1 MKTRILLLFLLLSIL
16 LNVSFS
22 LDETKNIENNLAA
35 ELIPDIGEKNNN
47 NNLELVG
54 LNENEKQK
62 TENVEEISNVVREKQ
77 VENKPDVEYEF
88 HQISLEDNLKKIIN
102 DIVSISNRN
111 REQDIT
117 SLLNYIFNVKPK
129 SEDFKEYNGKQSK
142 FQQMVNYFQSFDE
155 IIKQHQFEI
164 DQDQVRL
171 LAHDFTKAY
180 SSVFELDNDENLQ
193 FEDNLTNFLYL
204 SVQKFLSSFGLPEYK
219 PHFERSNLLERDVH
233 RYVSHP
239 DVSYWSNDN
248 VEKIAKASTL
258 TENNIQDISK
268 AIVQLSEGESKYFKN
283 VMEILDIQ
291 NAPNRQKVANIS
303 SILKTALRIMYSMI
317 SKLQTNVDNIDNNE
331 NIDNTDNINNDNV
344 VAKYPTWIN
353 EEYIKDVDSVS
364 KASELFNPRTIV
376 AFNKLFIRNN
386 DPISKYDQESLTH
399 QFVDLA
405 YSILYGRQQKYE
417 EFAEK
422 GKTASDTNIDPII
435 LNRIIS
441 MVDNVQEVSQQ
452 ENSQGYL
459 LRAARAF
466 FNLFHIRENYDA
478 LMNAFEQEQEEQINN
493 INNNNNEN
501 TQQQE
506 EQQNDENNQQT
517 KQQKQASSNIQY
529 IAHRVN
535 KIIQENTNIDQGD
548 ETKRNENVFR
558 ILYNIYLHYYGLED
572 ENQLESNRKV
582 SNKKIENENPEVSFI
597 REIVPSLSENDV
609 VDILE
614 EIDRVADQLGY
625 KSTKIDDIDEND
637 ELNNNAGETRDL
649 GDFQY
654 QENEI

>member
-22 LDETKNIENNLAA
+22 LDETKNIENNPDA

-54 LNENEKQK
+54 LNENEKPK
-62 TENVEEISNVVREKQ
+62 TENVEEISNVGEQKQ
-77 VENKPDVEYEF
+77 VENKAEVEYEF
-88 HQISLEDNLKKIIN
+88 HEISLEDNLKKIIN

-129 SEDFKEYNGKQSK
+129 SEDFKEFNEKQSK

-164 DQDQVRL
+164 DQDKVRL

-180 SSVFELDNDENLQ
+180 SSVFDLSKDENLQ
-193 FEDNLTNFLYL
+193 FEDNLTNFIYL
-204 SVQKFLSSFGLPEYK
+204 SIQKFLSSFGLPEYK

-239 DVSYWSNDN
+239 DVSYWSIDN
-248 VEKIAKASTL
+248 VEKIAKVSTL

-268 AIVQLSEGESKYFKN
+268 AIVQLSEGDSKYFKN

-291 NAPNRQKVANIS
+291 NSPNRQKVANIS
-303 SILKTALRIMYSMI
+303 SILKTALRIMYSMV
-317 SKLQTNVDNIDNNE
+317 SKLQTYVDNIDNTDNT
-331 NIDNTDNINNDNV
+331 DNTDNINNNNV

-353 EEYIKDVDSVS
+353 EEYIQDVNSVS

-376 AFNKLFIRNN
+376 AFNKLFVRNN

-422 GKTASDTNIDPII
+422 GKTASDTNIDPVV

-452 ENSQGYL
+452 ETTQGNL

-478 LMNAFEQEQEEQINN
+478 FEQVEDQEQDENN
-493 INNNNNEN
+493 NNNNNEN
-501 TQQQE
+501 IQQQQQQE
-506 EQQNDENNQQT
+506 QKNDENNQQP

-535 KIIQENTNIDQGD
+535 KIIQENTNIEQGD

-625 KSTKIDDIDEND
+625 KSTEINDDIDEND
-637 ELNNNAGETRDL
+637 QLNNNGVETRDL
-649 GDFQY
+649 SDFQY
-654 QENEI
+654 QDN